1 MLQATKHQGTRSR
14 TNNNYYRG
22 DWQLVTSIGPASASI
37 QQGQLANLT
46 RPTNQAGSLAVKI
59 ALSPPCSVV
68 VGPKSQQ
75 AELVV

>member
-1 MLQATKHQGTRSR
+1 MGPVCLPQFFLLLNCGF
-14 TNNNYYRG
+14 
-22 DWQLVTSIGPASASI
+22 IGPASASI

-46 RPTNQAGSLAVKI
+46 RPTNQAARLALKI
-59 ALSPPCSVV
+59 ALSPPPCSVV